1 MPLYHPELPQVV
13 SIPYD
18 NQQCVDICIVGSHE
32 AHELR
37 DGDKSKW
44 AGKGVTKAVKNVN
57 ETIAPALISEKIDVK
72 DQPAIDAFLNK
83 LDGTQNKTNLG
94 ANAILGV
101 SLAVAKAAAAE
112 KVRLADQVLRRLN
125 TNLCHV
131 YRKFLSTNTFQTSRE
146 RRNPS
151 YCQFLS

>member
-1 MPLYHPELPQVV
+1 MSLPRLVSTVLLYHPELPQVV
-13 SIPYD
+13 LPLYD
-18 NQQCVDICIVGSHE
+18 SRRSVDMYLGGSHE

-57 ETIAPALISEKIDVK
+57 ETIAPALIGEKIDVK

-101 SLAVAKAAAAE
+101 SLAVAKAGAAE
-112 KVRLADQVLRRLN
+112 KARSVD
-125 TNLCHV
+125 
-131 YRKFLSTNTFQTSRE
+131 
-146 RRNPS
+146 
-151 YCQFLS
+151 